1 MQEYFLNLFKD
12 NVINLSLLLIAIV
25 SFFVVKYKREKAE
38 RARSKHKS
46 NELE

>member
-38 RARSKHKS
+38 RAQSEKS

>member
-12 NVINLSLLLIAIV
+12 NIINLSLLLIAIV

-38 RARSKHKS
+38 RDSKHKS